1 MKKMD
6 EVITRIRNAVNCF
19 ETLNGDNAT
28 IDIRSVSM
36 NRRTFTMFLSF
47 DDMISDGYYVID
59 SLTCLK
65 NIMESGDCN
74 TCLKKKACEFAPK
87 PGEPVR
93 YNCFAYLGGERSDD

>member
-1 MKKMD
+1 MNKID
-6 EVITRIRNAVNCF
+6 EVIIRIQNAVSLF
-19 ETLNGDNAT
+19 KTLNGDNAS
-28 IDIRSVSM
+28 IDIRSDSM
-36 NRRTFTMFLSF
+36 NKRTSMFLSF

-74 TCLKKKACEFAPK
+74 TCLRKNACEMVPK

-93 YNCFAYLGGERSDD
+93 YNCYAYIGDKKSDG